1 MSTQIRPDEVIGHKA
16 VDVEGHKIGS
26 VEQVFVND
34 STGSPEW
41 VTVKRGLF
49 RSKEIFVPLRGAS
62 MSGDQLRLAYLK
74 EKVSGAPDLEVG
86 RHLSV
91 EEEQELYRYYG
102 LSATGPGRTGE
113 AEATGGAGD
122 FGRRAGD
129 FGTGAAGAGAADTGA
144 AGGSTAG
151 TGTTAGAGVEPEPR
165 GHLAGRDRS
174 KDLPGYRG
182 EDLSGLPER
191 DTGGLLG
198 PEDTRGM
205 SGTAGEQPGA
215 EDTGRPDEGTLPP
228 PGHGRHRR
236 PEQ

>member
-1 MSTQIRPDEVIGHKA
+1 MSTQIRPDDVIGHKA
-16 VDVEGHKIGS
+16 VDVEGNKIGS
-26 VEQVFVND
+26 VEQVFVSD
-34 STGSPEW
+34 TTGSPEW

-102 LSATGPGRTGE
+102 LSTTGPGRPGE
-113 AEATGGAGD
+113 AGAGGGAGD
-122 FGRRAGD
+122 FGRRAGGGAGTAGAA
-129 FGTGAAGAGAADTGA
+129 GTGAAAGTTGGTGTAPGAGA
-144 AGGSTAG
+144 
-151 TGTTAGAGVEPEPR
+151 EPEPR

-174 KDLPGYRG
+174 KDLPGHEG

-191 DTGGLLG
+191 DTTGLHG

-205 SGTAGEQPGA
+205 SGSAGAPGT
-215 EDTGRPDEGTLPP
+215 EDTGPRSEGPRPSSGR
-228 PGHGRHRR
+228 GRHRR
-236 PEQ
+236 PKR